1 MPLYLI
7 KVRERGRL
15 LSDNGHTDEFGDLE
29 AARTHVVEGAR
40 QALSDTVRK
49 GKAAS
54 FDAEIQIQDQHGQTL
69 LVVPCGRVVG
79 TPTQS

>member
-7 KVRERGRL
+7 KVRERGQL
-15 LSDNGHTDEFGDLE
+15 LSDNGPTEEFADLE
-29 AARTHVVEGAR
+29 TARTHAVEGAR
-40 QALSDTVRK
+40 QALSDAVRK

-54 FDAEIQIQDQHGQTL
+54 FDAQIEIQDQHGQTL
-69 LVVPCGRVVG
+69 LLVPCGRVVG

>member
-7 KVRERGRL
+7 KVRERGQL
-15 LSDNGHTDEFGDLE
+15 LSDNGHTDEFADLE
-29 AARTHVVEGAR
+29 AAGSHAAEGAR
-40 QALSDTVRK
+40 QALSDAVRK

-54 FDAEIQIQDQHGQTL
+54 FDAQIEIQDQHGQTL
-69 LVVPCGRVVG
+69 LLVPCGRVVG

>member
-7 KVRERGRL
+7 KVRERGQL
-15 LSDNGHTDEFGDLE
+15 LLDNGHTDEFADLE
-29 AARTHVVEGAR
+29 AARTYAVEGAR
-40 QALSDTVRK
+40 QALSDAVRK

-54 FDAEIQIQDQHGQTL
+54 FAAQIEIQDQHGQTL

-79 TPTQS
+79 TFTQS